1 MARPRSED
9 KRQTILRAATQL
21 FAEEGLN
28 APTARIAKA
37 AGVAEGTIFTYF
49 ANKDVLMNQLYLELK
64 SQLRL
69 ALVPPPESAALREQ
83 VWLAWRTYVN
93 WGIAHP
99 EEHQVL
105 AKLALSPKITETTQA
120 EGSRAFCDVSC
131 LLERYGRGSL
141 AKPIP
146 GVCRGHDG
154 GNGRCHDGV
163 YPKQSHL
170 ARSHMPRRLHRV
182 LECNHWGVIFL
193 VLID

>member
-21 FAEEGLN
+21 FAEDGLN

-93 WGIAHP
+93 WGVAHP

-131 LLERYGRGSL
+131 LLERAMAEGALRNQSPEFVGAMMGAMGDVTMVFIRNNPTSL
-141 AKPIP
+141 EATCQDGFTAFWNAIT
-146 GVCRGHDG
+146 GV
-154 GNGRCHDGV
+154 
-163 YPKQSHL
+163 
-170 ARSHMPRRLHRV
+170 
-182 LECNHWGVIFL
+182 
-193 VLID
+193 